1 MDNVVIKFKKLH
13 VDVVMPKY
21 ETKGASGMDLR
32 AFLDDDIV
40 LKPMDRMLIPTGL
53 KMEIPIG
60 YEAQV
65 RPRSGLSIKNG
76 ITLINCIGTID
87 ADYRGELKIPLVNLS
102 NEEFTI
108 KNGDRIAQ
116 MVIMPVVQANIVETD
131 NLSDTERQ
139 EGGFGSTGV

>member
-1 MDNVVIKFKKLH
+1 MNIVLKFQKLDNRVQIPQYQTV
-13 VDVVMPKY
+13 
-21 ETKGASGMDLR
+21 GSSGMDLC
-32 AFLDDDIV
+32 AFIEEDII
-40 LKPMDRMLIPTGL
+40 LKPMERKLIPTGL

-76 ITLINCIGTID
+76 ITLINCIGTVD
-87 ADYRGELKIPLVNLS
+87 ADYRGELKVPLVNLGQ
-102 NEEFTI
+102 EDFTI

-116 MVIMPVVQANIVETD
+116 MVIMPIIQPQIEVVTE
-131 NLSDTERQ
+131 LSQTQRQ

>member
-1 MDNVVIKFKKLH
+1 MNIVLKFQKLDNRVQIPQYQTV
-13 VDVVMPKY
+13 
-21 ETKGASGMDLR
+21 GSSGMDLC
-32 AFLDDDIV
+32 AFIEEDII
-40 LKPMDRMLIPTGL
+40 LKPMERKLIPTGL

-76 ITLINCIGTID
+76 ITLINCIGTVD
-87 ADYRGELKIPLVNLS
+87 ADYRGELKVPLVNLGQ
-102 NEEFTI
+102 EDYTI

-116 MVIMPVVQANIVETD
+116 MVIMPIIQPQIEVVTE
-131 NLSDTERQ
+131 LSQTQRQ

>member
-1 MDNVVIKFKKLH
+1 MNIVLKFQKLDNRVQIPQYQTV
-13 VDVVMPKY
+13 
-21 ETKGASGMDLR
+21 GSSGMDLC
-32 AFLDDDIV
+32 AFIEEDII
-40 LKPMDRMLIPTGL
+40 LKPMERKLIPTGL

-76 ITLINCIGTID
+76 ITLINCIGTVD
-87 ADYRGELKIPLVNLS
+87 ADYRGELKVPLVNLGQ
-102 NEEFTI
+102 EDFTI

-116 MVIMPVVQANIVETD
+116 MVIIPIIQPQIEVVTE
-131 NLSDTERQ
+131 LSQTQRQ